1 MTWVSQIR
9 KVVCPSLLCEF
20 KGRSNA
26 MQQMASHNMHS
37 WSMYSTCN
45 YSIGGAFNSIWKIFI
60 NREATVIQYFLY
72 INLTRKAG
80 GNETETETMDS
91 ESIAHHFRHQTIHVV
106 FPVSRRLRV
115 KYRSSNSKSCQL
127 YRRIFP
133 DFFSESKGHLFLIT
147 VIICK
152 SSFPCPTFNPNPAV
166 IVQNPSLG
174 YPDS

>member
-26 MQQMASHNMHS
+26 MQQMASHNMQS

-80 GNETETETMDS
+80 GKMKQKQKRWTRSPSPITS
-91 ESIAHHFRHQTIHVV
+91 RHQTIHVV

-127 YRRIFP
+127 YRRIFR
-133 DFFSESKGHLFLIT
+133 LFWNPRAF
-147 VIICK
+147 VFNNSHYCK
-152 SSFPCPTFNPNPAV
+152 SSFPCPAFNLL
-166 IVQNPSLG
+166 S
-174 YPDS
+174 